1 MSGQI
6 DSMKN
11 ELTLD
16 AALENLDAVQSFV
29 AQRLEAADCPIKTQ
43 MQVEVVVEEVFVNIA
58 QYAYVPRTGEA
69 TVGVELSG
77 DPAAVTLR
85 FRDRG
90 IPYDPLARQD
100 PDITAPAEERQIG
113 GLGILMTKKLMDEV
127 RYEYRDGQNILTLK
141 KNL

>member
-1 MSGQI
+1 M
-6 DSMKN
+6 
-11 ELTLD
+11 
-16 AALENLDAVQSFV
+16 
-29 AQRLEAADCPIKTQ
+29 
-43 MQVEVVVEEVFVNIA
+43 
-58 QYAYVPRTGEA
+58 
-69 TVGVELSG
+69 ELSG

-100 PDITAPAEERQIG
+100 PDITTPAEERQIG

-141 KNL
+141 KKF